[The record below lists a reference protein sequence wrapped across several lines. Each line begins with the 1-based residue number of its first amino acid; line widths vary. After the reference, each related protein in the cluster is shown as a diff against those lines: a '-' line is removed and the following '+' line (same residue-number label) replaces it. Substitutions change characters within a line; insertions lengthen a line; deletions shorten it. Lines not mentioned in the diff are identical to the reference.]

1 MANDE
6 APERRMENRR
16 LSDAEGMAQ
25 GVTDLAVSVTS
36 LASTFQSET
45 ASRNRRTRVLATIG
59 IIILIPSLLSSIFI
73 IKIVQLERETKRTT
87 SQSEQILRQNAD
99 LLSEVGSVSN
109 PDAVAARVRSSQD
122 AIRNAILCIENH
134 IDIRLNPAITVI
146 PGCPDL

>member
-16 LSDAEGMAQ
+16 FSDAEGMAQ